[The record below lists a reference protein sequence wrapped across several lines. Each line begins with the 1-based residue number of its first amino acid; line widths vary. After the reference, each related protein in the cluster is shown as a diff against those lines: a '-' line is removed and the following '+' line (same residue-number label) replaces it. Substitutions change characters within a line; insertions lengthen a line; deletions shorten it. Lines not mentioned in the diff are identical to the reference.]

1 MAEDYEYYGNTN
13 ASFSPW
19 TQANTTS
26 VYDHTTTTAVLGNG
40 MDEFNKSFAAT
51 VGRSVVL
58 AVVLLLS
65 LVGNVLV
72 CYVFVRK
79 PVILADVGHRF
90 VLNLACCDIGITLLV
105 IPFSLTSS
113 IFNQWVFGPEWCQG
127 QGFIGNLLFCASI
140 LTLAVVSVDRFS
152 AILRP
157 LQYNSTFTSSLGDF
171 RMCRFTTA
179 GRAAKFHCTLSW
191 LEDKNISYAPFLIVV
206 AGAVPIV
213 VMLFAYGWIGQTA
226 FSHRRR
232 LNRTQIHANASALC
246 CSGGE
251 RGPRRAPRCGFNYS
265 ALADAAEEHRTIM
278 VVSSNKDSPTVLR
291 CLYLIKRAWNKPN
304 SSNSGGVRLRYY
316 IDRESSNGKN
326 THSCINTGMP
336 ADGGQ
341 PYSPGLDSPVAVI
354 YTSGRRALAARKTSS
369 GFQATSGP
377 TYRKQDCKAA
387 RTIFCI
393 TSGFVVCWVP
403 YLVVTSV
410 ELGGMEV
417 PADVETAAVW
427 LRFIACVVN
436 PFIYGYM
443 NRIIRKTVWKLFRRK
458 AVDQGT
464 VTTVVGTDDL
474 WNSATAAPAQLAA
487 TNTQTSRLSNVNLI
501 NDRADAD
508 NRTVR
513 EQELRRSDTVVRFAD
528 EADTIVAAPIEE
540 HSLDREVSDDE
551 RPEDLPGVPLPTPSE

>member
-26 VYDHTTTTAVLGNG
+26 VYDHTTTAGLGNG

-113 IFNQWVFGPEWCQG
+113 IYNQWVFGPEWCQG

-157 LQYNSTFTSSLGDF
+157 LQYNSTFTSRWFGRRHRCSLGDF

-179 GRAAKFHCTLSW
+179 GR
-191 LEDKNISYAPFLIVV
+191 V
-206 AGAVPIV
+206 
-213 VMLFAYGWIGQTA
+213 
-226 FSHRRR
+226 
-232 LNRTQIHANASALC
+232 
-246 CSGGE
+246 GE
-251 RGPRRAPRCGFNYS
+251 
-265 ALADAAEEHRTIM
+265 
-278 VVSSNKDSPTVLR
+278 
-291 CLYLIKRAWNKPN
+291 
-304 SSNSGGVRLRYY
+304 VRLSGRQVSLHVILAGRQKHQLCSFPNRSSRGCAYRGNVNCLRV
-316 IDRESSNGKN
+316 DR
-326 THSCINTGMP
+326 TDCLQPQTPTQQVQIQPHSCN
-336 ADGGQ
+336 
-341 PYSPGLDSPVAVI
+341 
-354 YTSGRRALAARKTSS
+354 K
-369 GFQATSGP
+369 ATSGP

-410 ELGGMEV
+410 ELGGLEV

-464 VTTVVGTDDL
+464 ITTVVGTDDL
-474 WNSATAAPAQLAA
+474 WNSATAAPAQLTAA
-487 TNTQTSRLSNVNLI
+487 NTQTSRLSNVNLI
-501 NDRADAD
+501 NDRANAD

-540 HSLDREVSDDE
+540 HSLDREVSDE
-551 RPEDLPGVPLPTPSE
+551 QRPEDLPGVPLPTPSE

>member
-1 MAEDYEYYGNTN
+1 MADDYEYYGNTN

-26 VYDHTTTTAVLGNG
+26 AYDHTTTAVLGND

-65 LVGNVLV
+65 LVGNILV

-157 LQYNSTFTSSLGDF
+157 LQYNSTFTSRWSVGVIAAVWVTSACVALPPLVGW
-171 RMCRFTTA
+171 
-179 GRAAKFHCTLSW
+179 GRYGYQAAKFHCTLSW

-213 VMLFAYGWIGQTA
+213 VMLIAYGWIGQTA

-232 LNRTQIHANASALC
+232 LNRIQ
-246 CSGGE
+246 
-251 RGPRRAPRCGFNYS
+251 P
-265 ALADAAEEHRTIM
+265 
-278 VVSSNKDSPTVLR
+278 
-291 CLYLIKRAWNKPN
+291 
-304 SSNSGGVRLRYY
+304 
-316 IDRESSNGKN
+316 
-326 THSCINTGMP
+326 HSCN
-336 ADGGQ
+336 
-341 PYSPGLDSPVAVI
+341 
-354 YTSGRRALAARKTSS
+354 K
-369 GFQATSGP
+369 ATSGP

-464 VTTVVGTDDL
+464 ITTVVGTDDL

-487 TNTQTSRLSNVNLI
+487 ANTQTSRLSNVNLV

-540 HSLDREVSDDE
+540 HREVSDEE